1 MSNGISVV
9 KRTGESE
16 PLNLEKVHK
25 VVEDACK
32 GLAGVSASA
41 VEMNSGLQF
50 YDGIE
55 TDDIQEILVRSAN
68 DLITLDNPNYQF
80 VAARLLLFGTR
91 KQAFHKD
98 IWTKGMPHL
107 ETMRAVYA
115 ERREAIAAGLERIAG
130 VRCPLP
136 EGTFLRLRRISRI
149 LGR

>member
-9 KRTGESE
+9 KRTGETE

-91 KQAFHKD
+91 K
-98 IWTKGMPHL
+98 
-107 ETMRAVYA
+107 
-115 ERREAIAAGLERIAG
+115 
-130 VRCPLP
+130 
-136 EGTFLRLRRISRI
+136 
-149 LGR
+149 